1 MSLYSWRLSWTYY
14 HFLYVCYYTFLIGV
28 LKKPTQFIR
37 YKNLVCHGGKEHFL
51 WCSQSKASRLYITAR
66 RMVNLTEGANVTVMK
81 TLLSASIRIEI
92 IAIAVANF
100 FSPSRHLWATFW
112 SCLLFVKWF
121 LFIRRQ
127 NCYFSAWQSLILA
140 LVSFPSHSW
149 PPWCSWLIILTSK
162 FWISCFPIY
171 SRLYPLLFVEYR
183 FLHQLPWVWTDFSP
197 CFWGWGTDTL

>member
-1 MSLYSWRLSWTYY
+1 M
-14 HFLYVCYYTFLIGV
+14 
-28 LKKPTQFIR
+28 
-37 YKNLVCHGGKEHFL
+37 CHSGKEHFL
-51 WCSQSKASRLYITAR
+51 WCSQSKAPRLYITAR

-149 PPWCSWLIILTSK
+149 PPWCSWLITLTSR
-162 FWISCFPIY
+162 FGRYVPNCT
-171 SRLYPLLFVEYR
+171 RLYPLLCVEHR

-197 CFWGWGTDTL
+197 CFWGWVPLQSWITSKPFNLWPPNLATFPKINLDWIIDSKLRKQANA